1 MVILYACIVI
11 LIVVSV
17 LVVIC
22 GATLVWNER
31 DLISAIL
38 FLISLIPFLM
48 TIYMALCEFGGGVQC

>member
-22 GATLVWNER
+22 VATLVWNER

-38 FLISLIPFLM
+38 FLISLIQFLM
-48 TIYMALCEFGGGVQC
+48 TIYMVLCEFGGGVQC